1 MTPKSAAEIMTRTVV
16 TVSPDTPLTKVIEL
30 LIRHSISATPVVDD
44 ANTLVGII
52 SEIDLINFALS
63 GEAGNSLVSD
73 AMTREVIAFP
83 PDAPCPAIA
92 NCFAQKRLRRVP
104 IVENGKLVGLVS
116 RRDILRQ
123 MLILY
128 NTPK

>member
-1 MTPKSAAEIMTRTVV
+1 MTPKKAAEIMTRTVV

-44 ANTLVGII
+44 DNNLVGII

-63 GEAGNSLVSD
+63 GEAGNSLVKD
-73 AMTREVIAFP
+73 AMTTDVIAFS
-83 PDAPCPAIA
+83 PDTLCPVIA

-104 IVENGKLVGLVS
+104 IVEDGKLVGLVS
-116 RRDILRQ
+116 RRDVLRQ
-123 MLILY
+123 MLLMY
-128 NTPK
+128 NTQ